1 MKKLLIIYIAIF
13 SLALIPLSNVV
24 NAGTIPT
31 FSIQGVTEGEKV
43 TIVTQNYPAD
53 KDFVARMG
61 LLGTQG
67 IDGTVVGTV
76 NSGDGGSL
84 VFTFDIPAELQAE
97 DAIAIRLDSTTG
109 GYYSYNW
116 FYNNDFGSHEGG
128 TPADDAEETPEEPS
142 EPDETP
148 EEPSTYTGIPTFTIT
163 DVVEDEN
170 VTIVTDNFP
179 AEYNFD
185 VLMGKIG
192 TQGINGIYVTT
203 VNSGAGGALT
213 GTFDIPDELK
223 GESKIAIRLQSDTDN
238 YYAYNWFYNNDGNEP
253 DPVYTGIPA
262 ISISSVEPDES
273 VTVELHNFPY
283 EKEFIVLMG
292 KIGTRGIGGIEVTR
306 IDSGDGGDFTE
317 TFEIP
322 AELEGLNQI
331 AIRLQTSDGVF
342 YAYNW
347 FYNNTES
354 ASTPEAYTGIP
365 TFTISEVVKD
375 ESVSVLTNNF
385 PANYD
390 FDVLMGK
397 MFTKGINGIYVT
409 TVNSGEG
416 GALSGTFS
424 IPEALQGDDRIA
436 IRLQSTIGGFYAYNW
451 FFNADYP

>member
-1 MKKLLIIYIAIF
+1 MKKIIIIYFAIF
-13 SLALIPLSNVV
+13 SLALIPLSNIV

-31 FSIQGVTEGEKV
+31 FTIQGVTEGEIV
-43 TIVTQNYPAD
+43 TIVTQNYPAE

-67 IDGTVVGTV
+67 IDGIVVGTV
-76 NSGDGGSL
+76 NSADGGSL
-84 VFTFDIPAELQAE
+84 KFTFDIPAELQAE

-109 GYYSYNW
+109 GYYSFNW
-116 FYNNDFGSHEGG
+116 FYNNDFGTHEGG
-128 TPADDAEETPEEPS
+128 SAADESPEEPT
-142 EPDETP
+142 EPDEEA

-170 VTIVTDNFP
+170 VTIITDNFP

-192 TQGINGIYVTT
+192 TKGVNGVYVTT
-203 VNSGAGGALT
+203 VNSGSGGALT

-238 YYAYNWFYNNDGNEP
+238 YYAYNWFYNNDDNEP

-262 ISISSVEPDES
+262 ISISSIEPDES
-273 VTVELHNFPY
+273 VTVEMHNFPPG
-283 EKEFIVLMG
+283 KEFIVLMG
-292 KIGTRGIGGIEVTR
+292 KIGTRGIGGIEVTT

-317 TFEIP
+317 TFDIP
-322 AELEGLNQI
+322 AELEGLYQI

-354 ASTPEAYTGIP
+354 ASTSDVYTGIP

-375 ESVSVLTNNF
+375 ESVSILTDNF

-390 FDVLMGK
+390 FDILMGK
-397 MFTKGINGIYVT
+397 MFTRGINGIYVT

-424 IPEALQGDDRIA
+424 IPEDLQSDDRIA

-451 FFNADYP
+451 FYNADYP